1 VAIGCGA
8 RRSQLPPHDAMYLF
22 QVVQQQEQRTVSS
35 TPPAAIPSNRMPFPS
50 PPSLDLYFPKS
61 NAFGQQQQQQQ
72 QQQQHGID
80 IMSVGSSS
88 SQSSVQGNR
97 LVSAKYARAVR
108 GFEEVG
114 GRAQPRHIQ
123 LHQQQ
128 QQQQHRHHHHY
139 QKQQQPLTE
148 GETKMR
154 LS

>member
-1 VAIGCGA
+1 MAIGCGA

-35 TPPAAIPSNRMPFPS
+35 SPPAAIPSNRMPFPS

-61 NAFGQQQQQQQ
+61 NAFGQQQQQ

-97 LVSAKYARAVR
+97 LVSAKYARAVHR
-108 GFEEVG
+108 FEEEG

-123 LHQQQ
+123 LQQQ
-128 QQQQHRHHHHY
+128 QQQQHHRHHH
-139 QKQQQPLTE
+139 QQQQQQPLTE